1 MKKIRIAYI
10 DFWPGFDPDTFL
22 FTRLLRKHFEVE
34 LDKEKPDF
42 IFCSNT
48 GRHYL
53 DYSCPR
59 IYFTGEA
66 ICPDFN
72 VYDYAIGFDRITFG
86 DRYLYYPLCLLDE
99 KMMEKALHKHEWDD
113 RFFKDKSGFCSYVV
127 SADGGVGNRRDD
139 YFDAICKYR
148 KVDSGGRH
156 RNNLPDGKPVPDKL
170 AFQKQYKFSLTCEN
184 SSFKGYATEKLV
196 DAFAAGTIPIYWGDP
211 DIKEL
216 FNEKAFLNCA
226 DYATEEELVR
236 AIREIDEDEA
246 RYLAMAH
253 EPAVQ
258 ADSPLHAMMED
269 DYVEAFLVPIFMQEP
284 KEALRRNS
292 AFSRNGKFHEYNIYK
307 MNKLETNRFLNG
319 LREIKRSVFGTKKL

>member
-10 DFWPGFDPDTFL
+10 DFWPQFDPETFL
-22 FTRLLRKHFEVE
+22 FTRLLRKHYDVE
-34 LDKEKPDF
+34 LNGENPDF

-48 GRHYL
+48 GRRYL
-53 DYSCPR
+53 AYSCPR

-66 ICPDFN
+66 VCPDFN

-86 DRYLYYPLCLLDE
+86 DRYLYYPLCLLDAD
-99 KMMEKALHKHEWDD
+99 MMEKALHKHELEDT
-113 RFFKDKSGFCSYVV
+113 FFMGKKGFCSYVV

-139 YFDAICKYR
+139 YFDVISTYR

-170 AFQKQYKFSLTCEN
+170 EFQKRYKFSLTCEN

-216 FNEKAFLNCA
+216 FNEKAFISCA
-226 DYATEEELVR
+226 DYADDEELVH
-236 AIREIDEDEA
+236 AIREIDKDEA
-246 RYLAMAH
+246 RYLSMVH
-253 EPAVQ
+253 EPALRP
-258 ADSPLHAMMED
+258 DSPLHAMMED
-269 DYVEAFLVPIFMQEP
+269 RYLETFLVHIFGQDP
-284 KEALRRNS
+284 KAALRRNS
-292 AFSRNGKFHEYNIYK
+292 AFSRNGKFHEHDIYK
-307 MNKLETNRFLNG
+307 LDKLETNRILNIV
-319 LREIKRSVFGTKKL
+319 RNWKRNVFGTKKL

>member
-10 DFWPGFDPDTFL
+10 DFWPNFDPEDFL
-22 FTRLLRKHFEVE
+22 FTRLLRKHYDVE
-34 LDKEKPDF
+34 LNEENPDF

-48 GRHYL
+48 GRRYL
-53 DYSCPR
+53 TYSCPR

-66 ICPDFN
+66 VCPDFN

-86 DRYLYYPLCLLDE
+86 DRYLYYPLCLLDAD
-99 KMMEKALHKHEWDD
+99 MMEKAVHKHELGDG
-113 RFFKDKSGFCSYVV
+113 FYKEKSGFCSYVV

-139 YFDAICKYR
+139 YFDAISAYR

-184 SSFKGYATEKLV
+184 SSFKGYVTEKIV

-226 DYATEEELVR
+226 DYATDEELVR
-236 AIREIDEDEA
+236 AIREIDEDET

-253 EPAVQ
+253 EPALRS
-258 ADSPLHAMMED
+258 DSPLRAMMED
-269 DYVEAFLVPIFMQEP
+269 SYVGAFLMHIFGQEP
-284 KEALRRNS
+284 KAALRRNS

-307 MNKLETNRFLNG
+307 FNRLETNRFLNG
-319 LREIKRSVFGTKKL
+319 LRQIKRGVLGTKKL

>member
-10 DFWPGFDPDTFL
+10 DFWHDFDAERFL

-34 LDKEKPDF
+34 VNTEEPDF

-48 GRHYL
+48 GKNYL
-53 DYSCPR
+53 QYSCPR

-66 ICPDFN
+66 VCPDFN
-72 VYDYAIGFDRITFG
+72 VYDYAIGFDRIAFG
-86 DRYLYYPLCLLDE
+86 DRYLYYPLCLLDRT
-99 KMMEKALHKHEWDD
+99 MMERALRKHEWEDS
-113 RFFKDKSGFCSYVV
+113 FFKNKSGFCSYVA

-139 YFDAICKYR
+139 YFDAICKYC

-170 AFQKQYKFSLTCEN
+170 AFQKQYRFSLTCEN
-184 SSFKGYATEKLV
+184 SAFKGYVTEKLV

-246 RYLAMAH
+246 RYLAMVH
-253 EPAVQ
+253 EPALKV
-258 ADSPLHAMMED
+258 DSPLHKMMED
-269 DYVEAFLVPIFMQEP
+269 DYVEEFLVHIFMQEP
-284 KEALRRNS
+284 GEALRRNS
-292 AFSRNGKFHEYNIYK
+292 AFSRNGKFHEYYIYK
-307 MNKLETNRFLNG
+307 MNKLETNRLLNM
-319 LREIKRSVFGTKKL
+319 LRRWKRCLFGTKKL